1 MNSFLKNTAQ
11 QLLDSGKDLSQLV
24 VVLPNRRA
32 GLFFI
37 KYLEELIETPTWM
50 PEVKTIEQV
59 FSGIAKQATAD
70 DLTLIFELYDV
81 YQQLQ
86 PEAETFDRFY
96 FWGELIL
103 KDFNDLDQFLA
114 NAKLVYR
121 NLSEIK
127 AIESDLSFLTEEQ
140 VKLISQF
147 WKSFQAQKPEEKE
160 RFLRFWQ
167 ILEKLYEQFN
177 AQLDVLGLA
186 YGGKVYRKAVS
197 KLPEMVQPEKHYVFV
212 GFNAFTLAEEKLIKH
227 FIKYFGAEV
236 YWDVDAYYVL
246 DKRQEAGLFFREYI
260 KDPILGPTFPS
271 ELPQAIES
279 KSSFIHTYAIPLKI
293 NQANVVGKLL
303 EQVPT
308 EESLEET
315 VVILPDE
322 QLLFPLLHVLPTSID
337 KLNVT
342 MGYPIRNAP
351 VYAFLDAILDLQR
364 YIKIKEGRVSF
375 YHKQVLDLLSFPY
388 LMDSNA
394 AFAKELKASI
404 QKDNLIEI
412 SVEHLQAG
420 GGLFQEVFQKVG
432 SSDLIRYL
440 GKLMQLLAEQL
451 KNDSIQSSYLF
462 QAYKQLNRIQEVL
475 SDHRLGNLSLEF
487 FLKLFRQL
495 FQEVRLPFE
504 GEPLLGLQV
513 MGVLESRNLDFR
525 RVIICDVNEGSFPPG
540 GGINSMIPHNLRRA
554 FSLPVQEQNDA
565 IYAYTFYRLLHQA
578 EEVHLIYSTAS
589 DQGKNGEMSRFLQ
602 QMQVELSIAK
612 PQIQMLPAD
621 VSSGTEITV
630 TKDTAVMKKL
640 SEYWVSSAG
649 DGESY
654 PRSLSASAIN
664 SYLDCRLRFYLRYVA
679 GLKEQEE
686 VAADVD
692 AGVFGTI
699 LHRAIELLY
708 LPEQEKAPKL
718 ITSHELN
725 RIQPTIGEAV
735 DKAIKE
741 FYNAVDDSS
750 FVPSGQMQLVR
761 EIFMEY
767 IHAIVKY
774 DQEAGNF
781 TVLGLEQAHQT
792 SIPITVQGRREEVRL
807 YGLIDRVD
815 EKEGVIR
822 LLDYKTGKD
831 EKKFTTI
838 ASLFDRGDQKRNKAV
853 MQTML
858 YAYFYQF
865 ANPTNQKPLKPGL
878 FNVKEIF
885 EEGFSPFLLMGK
897 EKVEIGNYLTFAEE
911 FEQGLS
917 LLLQEL
923 FDPAIAF
930 DQTMDVDKCKYCAF
944 KEMCGR

>member
-1 MNSFLKNTAQ
+1 MNSFLKDTARH
-11 QLLDSGKDLSQLV
+11 LLKSGKDLSQLV

-32 GLFFI
+32 GLFFV
-37 KYLEELIETPTWM
+37 KYLEELIDTPTWM

-59 FSGIAKQATAD
+59 FSGIAKQRKAD
-70 DLTLIFELYDV
+70 DLSLIFELYDV
-81 YQQLQ
+81 YRQIQ

-114 NAKLVYR
+114 DAKLVYR

-127 AIESDLSFLTEEQ
+127 AIESDLSFLTDEQ
-140 VKLISQF
+140 VALIAQF
-147 WKSFQAQKPEEKE
+147 WKSFQAQKPEERE

-186 YGGKVYRKAVS
+186 YGGKVYRKAVHQL
-197 KLPEMVQPEKHYVFV
+197 KELAKPEKQYVFV

-227 FIKYFGAEV
+227 FIRDFDAEV
-236 YWDVDAYYVL
+236 FWDVDAYYME
-246 DKRQEAGLFFREYI
+246 DKRQESGLFFRDYI
-260 KDPILGPTFPS
+260 KDPVLGPTFPK
-271 ELPQAIES
+271 ELPRAIDL
-279 KSSFIHTYAIPLKI
+279 KSTAIHTYAIPLKI

-303 EQVPT
+303 EGLPSG
-308 EESLEET
+308 EALEET

-322 QLLFPLLHVLPTSID
+322 QLLFPVLHVLPSSID

-364 YIKIKEGRVSF
+364 YIKVREDKVSF
-375 YHKQVLDLLSFPY
+375 YYKQVLDLLAFPY
-388 LMDSNA
+388 LTGANPS
-394 AFAKELKASI
+394 FAKNLRAKI
-404 QKDNLIEI
+404 QSENMIEI
-412 SVEHLQAG
+412 SIDALQEG
-420 GGLFQEVFQKVG
+420 GELFQEVFQKV
-432 SSDLIRYL
+432 SSKDLISYL
-440 GKLMQLLAEQL
+440 GRLMQILAQQL

-462 QAYKQLNRIQEVL
+462 QAFKQLNRIQEVL

-504 GEPLLGLQV
+504 GEPLQGLQM

-554 FSLPVQEQNDA
+554 FGLPVQEQNDA
-565 IYAYTFYRLLHQA
+565 IYAYTFYRLLHKA

-589 DQGKNGEMSRFLQ
+589 DQGKSGEMSRFLQ

-612 PQIQMLPAD
+612 PQVQLLPAD
-621 VSSGTEITV
+621 LSSSKEIRIE
-630 TKDTAVMKKL
+630 KDDAIMSKL
-640 SEYWVSSAG
+640 SDYWLSNTSTT
-649 DGESY
+649 Y

-708 LPEQEKAPKL
+708 LPEEDKAPKL
-718 ITSHELN
+718 ITPHVLN
-725 RIQPTIGEAV
+725 QVQPMIATSVDRAIQEYY
-735 DKAIKE
+735 KATDNPN
-741 FYNAVDDSS
+741 FLLT
-750 FVPSGQMQLVR
+750 GQMHIVR
-761 EIFMEY
+761 EIFIEY
-767 IHAIVKY
+767 IQAIVAY
-774 DQEAGNF
+774 DQKGGNF
-781 TVLGLEQAHQT
+781 TVLGLEQKHTT
-792 SIPITVQGRREEVRL
+792 SLPILVEGRREEVRL
-807 YGLIDRVD
+807 SGLIDRVD
-815 EKEGVIR
+815 EKDGVIR

-838 ASLFDRGDQKRNKAV
+838 ASMFDRNDKKRNKAA

-858 YAYFYQF
+858 YAYFYQY
-865 ANPTNQKPLKPGL
+865 ANPSNQKPLKPGL
-878 FNVKEIF
+878 FNVKGIF
-885 EEGFSPFLLMGK
+885 KDDFSPFLMMGEERQK
-897 EKVEIGNYLTFAEE
+897 TEVDNYLDLAVE
-911 FEQGLS
+911 FEEGLS
-917 LLLQEL
+917 RLMSEL
-923 FDPAIAF
+923 FDSKEPF
-930 DQTMDVDKCKYCAF
+930 DQTNDVEKCKYCPF
-944 KEMCGR
+944 REICGR

>member
-1 MNSFLKNTAQ
+1 MNSFLKNTAEKV
-11 QLLDSGKDLSQLV
+11 LNSGKDLSQLV
-24 VVLPNRRA
+24 IVLPNRRA
-32 GLFFI
+32 GLFFV
-37 KYLEELIETPTWM
+37 KYLEELIESPTWM

-59 FSGIAKQATAD
+59 FSGIAKQRKAD

-114 NAKLVYR
+114 DAKLVYR

-140 VKLISQF
+140 VALISQF

-186 YGGKVYRKAVS
+186 YGGKVYRKAVG
-197 KLPEMVQPEKHYVFV
+197 KLPELAQPEKQYVFV

-227 FIKYFGAEV
+227 FIKEFGAEV
-236 YWDVDAYYVL
+236 FWDVDAYYIE
-246 DKRQEAGLFFREYI
+246 DKRQESGLFFRDYI
-260 KDPILGPTFPS
+260 KDPVLGPTFPQ
-271 ELPQAIES
+271 ELPQTIAS
-279 KSSFIHTYAIPLKI
+279 KARNIHTYAIPLKI

-303 EQVPT
+303 ETVGA

-322 QLLFPLLHVLPTSID
+322 QLLFPLLHVLPGNVD

-364 YIKIKEGRVSF
+364 YIKVKDGKVTF

-388 LMDSNA
+388 LLDSNPEFTQA
-394 AFAKELKASI
+394 LKVKI
-404 QKDNLIEI
+404 QSDNLIELSI
-412 SVEHLQAG
+412 EQLHAG
-420 GGLFQEVFQKVG
+420 GGLFQEVFQKVA
-432 SSDLIRYL
+432 SHELVKYL
-440 GKLMQLLAEQL
+440 GKLMQLLAQQL
-451 KNDSIQSSYLF
+451 KADSIQSSYLF
-462 QAYKQLNRIQEVL
+462 QAFKQLNRIHEVL
-475 SDHRLGNLSLEF
+475 SDHRLGDLSLEF

-504 GEPLLGLQV
+504 GEPLQGLQV

-554 FSLPVQEQNDA
+554 FGLPVQEQNDA

-602 QMQVELSIAK
+602 QMQVELNIAK
-612 PQIQMLPAD
+612 PQVQLLPAD
-621 VSSGTEITV
+621 VRMGKEIV
-630 TKDTAVMKKL
+630 VSKDPAVMEKL
-640 SEYWVSSAG
+640 AAYWLSSEEDA
-649 DGESY
+649 Y

-708 LPEQEKAPKL
+708 LPEGDKAPKL
-718 ITSHELN
+718 ITPHELN
-725 RIQPTIGEAV
+725 RIQPMIAPAV
-735 DKAIKE
+735 DEAIRE
-741 FYNAVDDSS
+741 FYHVEKGQE
-750 FVPSGQMQLVR
+750 FVPSGQMQVVR
-761 EIFMEY
+761 EIFIEY
-767 IHAIVKY
+767 IQAIVDY
-774 DQEAGNF
+774 DHEGGDF
-781 TVLGLEQAHQT
+781 KVLGLEQKHTT
-792 SIPITVQGRREEVRL
+792 SIPIEVNGRREDVRL
-807 YGLIDRVD
+807 FGLIDRVD
-815 EKEGVIR
+815 EKDGVVR

-831 EKKFTTI
+831 ENKFTTI
-838 ASLFDRGDQKRNKAV
+838 ASLFDRADSKRNKAA
-853 MQTML
+853 MQTLL

-865 ANPTNQKPLKPGL
+865 SNPANQQPLKPGL

-885 EEGFSPFLLMGK
+885 KEGFSPFLLMGETRSK
-897 EKVEIGNYLTFAEE
+897 EELQNYLDVAEE

-917 LLLQEL
+917 DLLSEL
-923 FDPAIAF
+923 FNPEIPF
-930 DQTMDVDKCKYCAF
+930 DQTDDPKKCQYCAY